1 MTAAKAD
8 ADIWI
13 VLTEDR
19 HADVEALPFSSE
31 ERAIEA
37 ARARAPVD
45 AEGIA
50 GEELTDSMRKDGWVF
65 FLPYG
70 SEGDCVR
77 VVKRTVDRDETP

>member
-1 MTAAKAD
+1 MTD
-8 ADIWI
+8 TTWI
-13 VLTEDR
+13 VLIKN
-19 HADVEALPFSSE
+19 HLASIEALPFSSE
-31 ERAIEA
+31 ERAIKA

-77 VVKRTVDRDETP
+77 VVRRTLDGD